1 MATFTA
7 LEPPLPPGAVAP
19 PKPPGLVGGPGV
31 LARNFAVMTGVNAGL
46 QCAIKKA
53 RGGKEDVQG
62 SMAASFGAGAA
73 FSLVSAIGAPVRA
86 SCSKAYVA
94 PHGGWTR
101 ANCYSANSAT
111 NHLLTPHL
119 SQAAAAPAALLA
131 DAVRTGAVFSLL
143 QGAFYQIGNMF
154 SGGKKTPEQ
163 DYAFAHTTAMLNTL
177 GLQRF
182 EKNFR
187 KGELDDLTLPLLTDS
202 ALKEARIPPGPRLRI
217 LQFSAYQRSVA
228 AAARPNQAVGH
239 MSLAL
244 PI

>member
-1 MATFTA
+1 MKAQPPGVEVAFVTGSGAAQGGLIGGVMATFNA
-7 LEPPLPPGAVAP
+7 LEPPLPPGAIAP
-19 PKPPGLVGGPGV
+19 PKPPGLIGGPMV

-53 RGGKEDVQG
+53 RGGVEDVQG

-73 FSLVSAIGAPVRA
+73 FSLVSAIGAP
-86 SCSKAYVA
+86 
-94 PHGGWTR
+94 
-101 ANCYSANSAT
+101 
-111 NHLLTPHL
+111 
-119 SQAAAAPAALLA
+119 AAALPATLLA

-143 QGAFYQIGNMF
+143 QGAFYQVGHMF
-154 SGGKKTPEQ
+154 SPGKKTPEQ
-163 DYAFAHTTAMLNTL
+163 DFAFVHTTVMLNTL

-217 LQFSAYQRSVA
+217 LQYAAYSRA
-228 AAARPNQAVGH
+228 AASRPNQALGN

-244 PI
+244 PM